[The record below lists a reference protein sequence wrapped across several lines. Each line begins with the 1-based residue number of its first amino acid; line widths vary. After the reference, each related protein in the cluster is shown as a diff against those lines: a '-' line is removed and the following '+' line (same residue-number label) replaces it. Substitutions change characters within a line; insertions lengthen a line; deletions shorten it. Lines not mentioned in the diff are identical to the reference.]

1 MTTYIYKNIEVVL
14 LDSCEMNDTEF
25 RPVERNSYNGVEAF
39 AATAELLAYIEAN
52 NIDTYFTYDD
62 AYSAPSEDGTKIIY
76 TRVKNIENEQHLIY
90 EFVTKEY
97 AEWDE
102 FEREYLETTDCY
114 YDRTSV
120 RRQYLDRIDA
130 GENLEKLRGEWDE
143 EVADARP
150 KHSMYDFCQDASFDA
165 LLEEAE

>member
-39 AATAELLAYIEAN
+39 AATAKLLAYIEAN
-52 NIDTYFTYDD
+52 NIDTYITYDD
-62 AYSAPSEDGTKIIY
+62 AYSAPSEDGTEIIY

-114 YDRTSV
+114 YDRTS
-120 RRQYLDRIDA
+120 RRQEYLDMIWNEEDLDELRQKWEEEI
-130 GENLEKLRGEWDE
+130 EREK
-143 EVADARP
+143 P
-150 KHSMYDFCQDASFDA
+150 KSNMFDFGQDTSFDA